1 MPLVRLNGNTVTHS
15 GCGCSLRTA
24 SWLATLV
31 PRSPEPSRS
40 SAVDGVTL
48 LPLVSKYFGRPR
60 IVEPPFP
67 GVQGEIVRSCIRLYS
82 QCSWARVFRKSSSG
96 VASSIALA
104 TVALTGLR
112 SICHVDE
119 GVVEFFVVS
128 EYLSTSERLAAT
140 LSVTAGC
147 CGANLRVRTMVAHDE
162 RLFPP
167 TSQTESDER
176 GKVEVGFGICCASSM
191 LGA

>member
-1 MPLVRLNGNTVTHS
+1 MT
-15 GCGCSLRTA
+15 
-24 SWLATLV
+24 
-31 PRSPEPSRS
+31 
-40 SAVDGVTL
+40 
-48 LPLVSKYFGRPR
+48 
-60 IVEPPFP
+60 
-67 GVQGEIVRSCIRLYS
+67 VRSCTRLYS
-82 QCSWARVFRKSSSG
+82 QCSCARVSRRSSNG
-96 VASSIALA
+96 VASPLTLATLALA
-104 TVALTGLR
+104 GLR
-112 SICHVDE
+112 NMLHLDE
-119 GVVEFFVVS
+119 GVVEFVVVS

-176 GKVEVGFGICCASSM
+176 GRVEVGVGICCASGM